1 MFFSSFFRFT
11 DRGRRKIFYYLKPGI
26 PSNILY
32 VKGSVWQPYFNF
44 RHRSQLLQ
52 VFHYLNALNITR
64 HLQIHKLFKDSNL
77 AYRKSVDRS
86 CSWIE
91 VPFAPKLRI
100 IQIFVL
106 SFSYYCCS
114 CGFKQRIYGMWNP
127 HTITILSISFCNY
140 FSLCTS
146 LLLFAYTYGSK

>member
-1 MFFSSFFRFT
+1 MVLSNERQSIVMMKEVQRITYSRWMVPKFRQGVVAFIWHQVMFFSSFFRFT

-52 VFHYLNALNITR
+52 VFHQLNALNITR

-77 AYRKSVDRS
+77 AYRKFDIRS
-86 CSWIE
+86 GAFMQRPCLKH
-91 VPFAPKLRI
+91 AI
-100 IQIFVL
+100 ILKYMKF
-106 SFSYYCCS
+106 
-114 CGFKQRIYGMWNP
+114 
-127 HTITILSISFCNY
+127 
-140 FSLCTS
+140 
-146 LLLFAYTYGSK
+146 